1 MPSFF
6 GSNIVLK
13 TGGSSGEFRKPLRF
27 GQVVKTV
34 MTQIETL
41 ISGHEEA
48 IAKKWLEA
56 ALKSYQAE
64 AASFFLK
71 EKNRFANP
79 VSGMLSESLTK
90 VVEGLAGQASNDDLA
105 ESLDPAI
112 RVRAVQ
118 DFTPAQAVSFIFL
131 LKQIIRDVVGK
142 KADNA
147 EKIRQVDQKIDE
159 LALIG
164 FNKYVECREK
174 IFKIQA
180 YEVRN
185 RTFKAFERAGLMV
198 GPETDA

>member
-1 MPSFF
+1 
-6 GSNIVLK
+6 
-13 TGGSSGEFRKPLRF
+13 
-27 GQVVKTV
+27 

-48 IAKKWLEA
+48 IAKKWIEA

-105 ESLDPAI
+105 ERLDPAI

-118 DFTPAQAVSFIFL
+118 DFTPAQAVSFIFS

-174 IFKIQA
+174 VFKIQA

-198 GPETDA
+198 GTETDA